1 MADHQ
6 QDSQPWNAGGLDN
19 LDFQQNDPHP
29 TSSHPPSASH
39 SASASP
45 PDYHIANGTAAPPT
59 TNDPIPSTG
68 PDPTF
73 ADLAANPAWADPNQF
88 TPPLDAADGA
98 EPSFDTLN
106 LFPDTWN
113 VPTASFPNQSL
124 QYRPRPEELSQF
136 QAPPPGVDFFNAFVN
151 GSGANLAGDPS
162 RPIPGSL
169 AMSTLTPAQQEQLR
183 NIAMPAHLQ
192 YQSPKSEPSQPSP
205 QSSIGDGMK
214 LASPDP
220 SKSGSRK
227 RKSSADEDDLD
238 DEDDEDG
245 QQPVK
250 KTAHNMIEKRYRTN
264 LNDKI
269 AALRDSVP
277 SLRVLSKSARGEDTT
292 EDREELHG
300 LTPAHKLNKATVR
313 LNRRIDVAV
322 VYADVLA
329 GFEQSDRIHQT
340 SRKAQQPIERRKQP
354 NAAEDIGI
362 RKIVYGQCDEWY
374 HESNSE
380 CQPCHAIR
388 PGRRAV
394 YEHACRHT
402 KRN

>member
-6 QDSQPWNAGGLDN
+6 QDSQPWNAGLDN
-19 LDFQQNDPHP
+19 LDFQPSDPHSAP
-29 TSSHPPSASH
+29 SHPPSAPR
-39 SASASP
+39 SASGSP
-45 PDYHIANGTAAPPT
+45 SDYQIANGTTAPPP
-59 TNDPIPSTG
+59 NSDPITTTG

-73 ADLAANPAWADPNQF
+73 AELSANAAWVDQNQF
-88 TPPLDAADGA
+88 TPPLDSA
-98 EPSFDTLN
+98 EGEPFETLN
-106 LFPDTWN
+106 LFPENWD
-113 VPTASFPNQSL
+113 VPSAPFPNQSL
-124 QYRPRPEELSQF
+124 QYRPRTEDLSQF
-136 QAPPPGVDFFNAFVN
+136 QGPPNVDFFGAFVN
-151 GSGANLAGDPS
+151 GSGANFASVAS
-162 RPIPGSL
+162 RPVPGPI
-169 AMSTLTPAQQEQLR
+169 AMSTLTPAQQEQLK

-205 QSSIGDGMK
+205 QSSVGDGMK

-220 SKSGSRK
+220 SKFGGRK

-313 LNRRIDVAV
+313 
-322 VYADVLA
+322 
-329 GFEQSDRIHQT
+329 
-340 SRKAQQPIERRKQP
+340 PI
-354 NAAEDIGI
+354 
-362 RKIVYGQCDEWY
+362 W
-374 HESNSE
+374 
-380 CQPCHAIR
+380 
-388 PGRRAV
+388 
-394 YEHACRHT
+394 
-402 KRN
+402 

>member
-6 QDSQPWNAGGLDN
+6 QQDSHQWND
-19 LDFQQNDPHP
+19 
-29 TSSHPPSASH
+29 H
-39 SASASP
+39 SASAS
-45 PDYHIANGTAAPPT
+45 ASAGSPT
-59 TNDPIPSTG
+59 DNNSNDPITSPTG

-73 ADLAANPAWADPNQF
+73 PDLSANASWNADQNQF
-88 TPPLDAADGA
+88 TPPLDSTEGGEPFDG
-98 EPSFDTLN
+98 SY
-106 LFPDTWN
+106 LFNWN
-113 VPTASFPNQSL
+113 PPLTAFPEQSL
-124 QYRPRPEELSQF
+124 QFRPRLDGLPQF
-136 QAPPPGVDFFNAFVN
+136 PSALNSAFFGSDFAEAVASTSTAESSRLGPPA
-151 GSGANLAGDPS
+151 
-162 RPIPGSL
+162 L
-169 AMSTLTPAQQEQLR
+169 AMSTLTPAQAEQLK

-220 SKSGSRK
+220 SKPGSRK

-313 LNRRIDVAV
+313 LD
-322 VYADVLA
+322 
-329 GFEQSDRIHQT
+329 
-340 SRKAQQPIERRKQP
+340 
-354 NAAEDIGI
+354 
-362 RKIVYGQCDEWY
+362 
-374 HESNSE
+374 
-380 CQPCHAIR
+380 
-388 PGRRAV
+388 
-394 YEHACRHT
+394 
-402 KRN
+402 